1 MIYCDKCG
9 ARVEDG
15 MSFCPR
21 CGAEIRRDGFGQ
33 QNTYYQQNAYA
44 CAGEKFAEQDYRS
57 NRAMGVLAYLGFLT
71 FIPVLAGDKTSEYV
85 KRHCNQGLALFILSV
100 IMGVIDEIADYII
113 LLGGILE
120 IGVTVINLVIFIIMI
135 MGIISACKGTRK
147 PLPLVGN
154 ITIFK

>member
-9 ARVEDG
+9 AKAEDG

-33 QNTYYQQNAYA
+33 QNTYYQQNTYA
-44 CAGEKFAEQDYRS
+44 CAGEKFAEQDCRS
-57 NRAMGVLAYLGFLT
+57 NRVMGVLAYLGVLT

-85 KRHCNQGLALFILSV
+85 KRHCNQGLVLFILSV
-100 IMGVIDEIADYII
+100 IMDVIDEIADHII
-113 LLGGILE
+113 LLGGIVE
-120 IGVTVINLVIFIIMI
+120 IGVSVIELVIFILAV

-147 PLPLVGN
+147 PLPLVGQ